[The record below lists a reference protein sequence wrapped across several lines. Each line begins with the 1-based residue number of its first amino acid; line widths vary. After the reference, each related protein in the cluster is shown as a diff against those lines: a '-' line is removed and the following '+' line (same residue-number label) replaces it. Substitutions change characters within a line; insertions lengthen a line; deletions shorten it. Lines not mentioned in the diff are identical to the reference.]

1 MYMYIQQHNNLL
13 DIKRRIILMLKTIV
27 FQNVNMGC
35 IFRTKRV
42 YSVVTAKAGSV
53 VISRQD
59 DATMDAKITGLG
71 ISVTVCK
78 MLSRTYIEVLLIIF
92 LLFFF
97 IFRGMGSFLIYF
109 FLRGKKDHLK
119 ILKVVHFKHEETML

>member
-1 MYMYIQQHNNLL
+1 MLYKIIEFDVHVYIRHYNLL
-13 DIKRRIILMLKTIV
+13 DIERKIILILNTIV

-42 YSVVTAKAGSV
+42 YSVVTAKAGSL

-71 ISVTVCK
+71 ISVTV
-78 MLSRTYIEVLLIIF
+78 
-92 LLFFF
+92 
-97 IFRGMGSFLIYF
+97 
-109 FLRGKKDHLK
+109 
-119 ILKVVHFKHEETML
+119 

>member
-1 MYMYIQQHNNLL
+1 
-13 DIKRRIILMLKTIV
+13 MLRNIV

-35 IFRTKRV
+35 IFKTKRV
-42 YSVVTAKAGSV
+42 YSVVTVKVGSL

-78 MLSRTYIEVLLIIF
+78 MTLKAYI
-92 LLFFF
+92 
-97 IFRGMGSFLIYF
+97 
-109 FLRGKKDHLK
+109 
-119 ILKVVHFKHEETML
+119 

>member
-1 MYMYIQQHNNLL
+1 
-13 DIKRRIILMLKTIV
+13 MLRNIV

-35 IFRTKRV
+35 IFKTKCV
-42 YSVVTAKAGSV
+42 YSVVTVKTGWL

-78 MLSRTYIEVLLIIF
+78 MLSRTYKEVLL
-92 LLFFF
+92 FFGGGG
-97 IFRGMGSFLIYF
+97 RF
-109 FLRGKKDHLK
+109 F
-119 ILKVVHFKHEETML
+119 